1 MYVGLNSWTHELI
14 DTQIIRISSF
24 SITNEIMCMSV
35 WFLDM
40 WTFGHIANACTLLYI
55 HRAYPNVYLNCWTHG
70 LLATQYTLTYKFLRS
85 VSYVWYVSLFKVLD
99 TWTSGHTTK
108 KLKCV
113 CAQITGHMDLWTHNT
128 HWHINLLSAS
138 YVLIYISVQRPG
150 HLDTQQKTRI
160 LDFCNITEFGQK
172 LSLFSFLDFSIFFI
186 FGL

>member
-70 LLATQYTLTYKFLRS
+70 LLATQYTLTYKFKECNLCLICISVQSPGHLDFWTHNKKIEMCLRS
-85 VSYVWYVSLFKVLD
+85 NHWTHGPLD
-99 TWTSGHTTK
+99 TQHTLAYKFIECILCFDIYLCSTSWTPGHTTK
-108 KLKCV
+108 NSYSCFL
-113 CAQITGHMDLWTHNT
+113 QHN
-128 HWHINLLSAS
+128 WIWAKI
-138 YVLIYISVQRPG
+138 V
-150 HLDTQQKTRI
+150 
-160 LDFCNITEFGQK
+160 DF
-172 LSLFSFLDFSIFFI
+172 
-186 FGL
+186 